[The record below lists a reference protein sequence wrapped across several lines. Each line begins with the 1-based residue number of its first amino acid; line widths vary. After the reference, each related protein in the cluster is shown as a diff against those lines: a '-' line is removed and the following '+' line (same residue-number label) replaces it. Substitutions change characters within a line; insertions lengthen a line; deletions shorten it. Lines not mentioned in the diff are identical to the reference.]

1 MTSSILL
8 TSKQIEYIVSEVQEE
23 LQVYYEYTGE
33 VEVVV
38 ILDGAVTFASE
49 LFKTRTVTRFNQHF
63 LKINSYRGVRSYN
76 PRCSFCGFNPSNI
89 KNKHV
94 LLVDDI
100 LDTGKTLSYA
110 NRMLQNMYPRTL
122 DTCVLLHKV
131 GNLENAV
138 PIKFIGAKFYSN
150 KFIYGYGMD
159 YGYGE
164 FRELKDIWIEK

>member
-94 LLVDDI
+94 LIVDDI

-110 NRMLQNMYPRTL
+110 NRMLQNMCPRTL
-122 DTCVLLHKV
+122 DSCVLLHKV
-131 GNLENAV
+131 GHLENDV
-138 PIKFIGAKFYSN
+138 PIKFVGAKFYSN